1 MDTDTTPA
9 APATRPT
16 DSGVPVPAV
25 PSWPILSAVE
35 ARVMGALIEK
45 ELTTPDY
52 YPLTPNALV
61 AACNQKN
68 NRDPVLQL
76 DEASVV
82 NATDTLREKK
92 LLWLVTLA
100 GNRVAKYRHAF
111 LDVYH
116 VPDSSVALLAEL
128 LLRGPQTVAELRT
141 RAERM
146 HPYGDTATVEALL
159 QELAAHTE
167 GPFVVK
173 LPREPGRRE
182 PRFAQL
188 LCGPV
193 AGAEA
198 AAAAPVAAE
207 PARAAWSVELARFA
221 QLEQSVTELQARVL
235 ALETKLNQVM

>member
-1 MDTDTTPA
+1 MDNSTSSDPSI
-9 APATRPT
+9 P
-16 DSGVPVPAV
+16 SVPASV
-25 PSWPILSAVE
+25 PSAPSWPILSALE
-35 ARVMGALIEK
+35 ARVLGALIEK

-68 NRDPVLQL
+68 NRDPLMQL
-76 DEASVV
+76 GESDIVY
-82 NATDTLREKK
+82 ATDTLREKK
-92 LLWLVTLA
+92 LAWLVTLA

-116 VPDSSVALLAEL
+116 VPDASVALLAEL

-141 RAERM
+141 RGERM
-146 HPYGDTATVEALL
+146 HPYADVAAVEALM
-159 QELAAHTE
+159 QELATHKE

-173 LPREPGRRE
+173 LPREPGKRE

-193 AGAEA
+193 AISEC
-198 AAAAPVAAE
+198 APTTTVPSAGE
-207 PARAAWSVELARFA
+207 PSRLT
-221 QLEQSVTELQARVL
+221 QLEQTVADLQARVQ
-235 ALETKLNQVM
+235 ALEAKLGQVL

>member
-1 MDTDTTPA
+1 METENKHATVPA
-9 APATRPT
+9 APA
-16 DSGVPVPAV
+16 
-25 PSWPILSAVE
+25 WPILSAVE
-35 ARVMGALIEK
+35 ARVLGALIEK

-52 YPLTPNALV
+52 YPLTLHALV

-68 NRDPVLQL
+68 NRDPAMQL
-76 DEASVV
+76 DEAAAVA
-82 NATDTLREKK
+82 ATDTLREKK
-92 LLWLVTLA
+92 LMWLVTLA

-116 VPDSSVALLAEL
+116 VPDASVALLAEL

-146 HPYGDTATVEALL
+146 HPYADVTAVEALL
-159 QELAAHTE
+159 QELATHAE
-167 GPFVVK
+167 GPFVVR

-182 PRFAQL
+182 SRYAQL

-193 AGAEA
+193 AIAAEA
-198 AAAAPVAAE
+198 APEGQPV
-207 PARAAWSVELARFA
+207 RVTGSGVERERFA
-221 QLEQSVTELQARVL
+221 QLEQSVADLQARVL